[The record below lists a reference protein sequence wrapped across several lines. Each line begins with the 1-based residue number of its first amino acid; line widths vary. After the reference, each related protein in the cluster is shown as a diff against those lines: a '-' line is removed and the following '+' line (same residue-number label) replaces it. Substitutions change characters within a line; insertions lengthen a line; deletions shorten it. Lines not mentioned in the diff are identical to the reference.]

1 MLRLFQITSFVLLAV
16 SIAVGAWVLLDHDNQ
31 GAGVDEFLES
41 PLTAETYKGNLPS
54 NANNDGAK
62 APLVAEAEA
71 LSLRLNPP
79 APKLQRPSRLGDS
92 TPRNLPPQQTLR
104 PQKPVIAK
112 FDLLGTCVNTDR
124 PELSMIYINVPG
136 EGRKWVYQGQ
146 MVGRLKIDEVKAG
159 SVIYS
164 DGGVEN
170 ELPMLEQMSEV
181 KSLLKSEVT
190 DAGTQAAEQLAPA
203 PADRD
208 GPSPAAVTSP
218 SVPPAR
224 RTVTRRPQP
233 TAVAPRPA
241 PIDPTQQKETIE
253 DSLKLMSQ
261 MKSGSEEGDKELTEA
276 MQKMQEMMK
285 NAEMAEAMQKAAE
298 K

>member
-16 SIAVGAWVLLDHDNQ
+16 SIAVGVWVLLDHDNQ
-31 GAGVDEFLES
+31 GAYVDEFLES

-79 APKLQRPSRLGDS
+79 APKLQRPSRPGDS

-136 EGRKWVYQGQ
+136 EGRKWVYQGE

-159 SVIYS
+159 SVVYS
-164 DGGVEN
+164 DGGTSN

-181 KSLLKSEVT
+181 KSLLKSEFT
-190 DAGTQAAEQLAPA
+190 DAGTQTSEQLAPL
-203 PADRD
+203 RQIVI
-208 GPSPAAVTSP
+208 GL
-218 SVPPAR
+218 
-224 RTVTRRPQP
+224 RP
-233 TAVAPRPA
+233 
-241 PIDPTQQKETIE
+241 
-253 DSLKLMSQ
+253 
-261 MKSGSEEGDKELTEA
+261 
-276 MQKMQEMMK
+276 
-285 NAEMAEAMQKAAE
+285 
-298 K
+298 